1 MKQVLILLTFL
12 ALCKGQT
19 GVRKHGATVAK
30 WIRNGLLPESCYQ
43 HLDSECRFD
52 PFFWDFAPIFIDL
65 NIFHLFQFAQFSSIL
80 KVEC

>member
-1 MKQVLILLTFL
+1 MKQVQILLTFL

-43 HLDSECRFD
+43 HLDSECRFA
-52 PFFWDFAPIFIDL
+52 PFLDFAPYLEFDSFLEFASSFFIPFLD
-65 NIFHLFQFAQFSSIL
+65 FAPF
-80 KVEC
+80 